1 MRLLAQ
7 CELEGRGNGGEGMGL
22 VDRDGR
28 RFLFIA
34 HESAPRNL
42 TVVDVS
48 DPRQPSVVRT
58 LDLPHADVRSNSLS
72 ISSSG
77 ELLAVAYQVRRPG
90 LQPAGVELFDIT
102 TPAEPR
108 PVGFFDTSGPFSRG
122 THFVWVVEDRA
133 YLATG
138 LPDFEPANQLDD
150 QIVVVLDVAD
160 PARPREAG
168 RWWLPGTRRGDA
180 EPAPVRHPVHDLGHR
195 AHNVNV
201 YPSRPDR
208 AYVGYLDAGVV
219 VLDIAD
225 VARPRL
231 VSRLDYHP
239 PLPGF
244 THTVLPLLER
254 GLLAVTDEAV
264 VDDCGDHP
272 KKLWVMD
279 GSCETNVVPIATAP
293 LPPVEEFRGR
303 GGRFG
308 AHNLHENDPTP
319 TAWHSEDVLVGAFFG
334 AGVRAYDIRDPFQ
347 PREIG
352 YLMPPA
358 PAGAVAAGGP
368 SAPWAQMNDVYVD
381 ERGLIYAIDRF
392 AGGLYVIE
400 LTGS

>member
-7 CELEGRGNGGEGMGL
+7 CELDGRGNGGEGLGL

-48 DPRQPSVVRT
+48 DPRRPEVVRT
-58 LDLPHADVRSNSLS
+58 LDLPHQDVRSNSLS
-72 ISSSG
+72 VSASG

-90 LQPAGVELFDIT
+90 LQPAGVELFDIS

-108 PVGFFDTSGPFSRG
+108 SVGFFDTSGPYSRG
-122 THFVWVVEDRA
+122 THFVWLVGERA
-133 YLATG
+133 YIATG
-138 LPDFEPANQLDD
+138 LPDFEPVNPLDD

-168 RWWLPGTRRGDA
+168 RWWLPGTRRGDTEA
-180 EPAPVRHPVHDLGHR
+180 APVRHPVHDMGHR

-219 VLDIAD
+219 ILDLED
-225 VARPRL
+225 PSKPRL

-264 VDDCGDHP
+264 IDDLGDHP

-308 AHNLHENDPTP
+308 AHNVHENDPTP
-319 TAWHSEDVLVGAFFG
+319 TAWHSEDVLIGAFFG

-352 YLMPPA
+352 HLMPPA
-358 PAGAVAAGGP
+358 PADAVAAGGP

-400 LTGS
+400 LTGT